1 MFVET
6 VGGPW
11 PFSKKMSR
19 PMRGGST
26 VTCNCEA
33 MECCHIYCELNT
45 VTCDCGAILLCS
57 HIYCSPR
64 DGISFVEDRIF
75 VGTVERS
82 LAIQ

>member
-1 MFVET
+1 M
-6 VGGPW
+6 
-11 PFSKKMSR
+11 
-19 PMRGGST
+19 GGST

-75 VGTVERS
+75 VGTMATFKIHSSMLGPHAVMCNCEAS
-82 LAIQ
+82 L